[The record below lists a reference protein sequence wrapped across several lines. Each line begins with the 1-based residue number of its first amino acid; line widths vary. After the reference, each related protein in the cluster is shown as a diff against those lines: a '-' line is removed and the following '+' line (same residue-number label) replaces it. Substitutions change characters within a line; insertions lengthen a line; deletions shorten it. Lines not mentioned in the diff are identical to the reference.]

1 MKYNKD
7 NVHLNAFEDHD
18 GILTLRG
25 GGPGRY
31 WNGIHY
37 KLSMKKTALLFLLHL
52 TGFIFLYGQHTT
64 TVNDKQ
70 QKAITSLID
79 QYSQAREKRD
89 TVLLKTI
96 LTTDV
101 DQLVSTGEWRAGI
114 NAAVE
119 GMMKSSAN
127 SPGTRTLRLKKYKCH
142 VHHPLLWIAGTK
154 YKMQMALHGKCG
166 AHLSLLL
173 IRETWKIRAI
183 RNMLPAP
190 NN

>member
-1 MKYNKD
+1 
-7 NVHLNAFEDHD
+7 
-18 GILTLRG
+18 
-25 GGPGRY
+25 
-31 WNGIHY
+31 
-37 KLSMKKTALLFLLHL
+37 MKKTALLLLSHL
-52 TGFIFLYGQHTT
+52 GCLMVLYGQDA
-64 TVNDKQ
+64 TVNEKL

-96 LTTDV
+96 LTPDV
-101 DQLVSTGEWRAGI
+101 DQLVSTGEWRVGM

-127 SPGTRTLRLKKYKCH
+127 SPGTRTLHIERIQTITSSSAIVDCRYEIQNADGTARKMWSTFIVIDDKK
-142 VHHPLLWIAGTK
+142 
-154 YKMQMALHGKCG
+154 
-166 AHLSLLL
+166 
-173 IRETWKIRAI
+173 TWKIMAI